1 MPDDLS
7 QALLDRPT
15 AQPAPETSEPAPGM
29 RTPGSRLR
37 DRGRLSGL
45 AGWLLV
51 AIASLGMFVST
62 SPMGGPDE
70 PEQNVTAWYVS
81 GHGLRPGSI
90 EWFSVP
96 ASFATDPCFAHKP
109 DVSASCMPSRVT
121 GEAMASTSWVLPYAP
136 PYYLVV
142 GVGQRLAVSLVGA
155 GYADIGG
162 RLASFILN
170 LGALLLLSFYMRRRH
185 PRWGNFLLLVSTPTS
200 VFMGVVVNPSG
211 WEITCGIV
219 MAAVLSEAVWG
230 RQSLESDT
238 WPRGTTLILAAASAA
253 LCLTRPL
260 GLVWASG
267 LTVSAVAL
275 VPSIDRRLLLRVSC
289 AVAPGIALGIL
300 WALISPS
307 SPPVLPGA
315 AISNPPAA
323 LFAVWFALSLLLF
336 PLRLQQMYG
345 ILGWLDTPAPLLLVA
360 AYIVAWGALLIR
372 LAPIRRSA
380 AMCGVFGIV
389 ILPSLIETIGWA
401 ADPLWWQGRYTLP
414 FALGFGLLLLLRSGQ
429 LIPRTISFV
438 SGISLLSLGL
448 MVLVNAVRY
457 DFGLNAFD
465 LPASL
470 AQQGI
475 SPIWLLSSALIG
487 VILVIASGYL
497 LVQAWRMER
506 DTRPRLGSE
515 TPLAPAPISIP

>member
-1 MPDDLS
+1 MHK
-7 QALLDRPT
+7 
-15 AQPAPETSEPAPGM
+15 
-29 RTPGSRLR
+29 PGSRLR

-45 AGWLLV
+45 AGWLLI
-51 AIASLGMFVST
+51 AIASLGMLVST
-62 SPMGGPDE
+62 APMGGPDE

-96 ASFATDPCFAHKP
+96 ASFTTDHPCFAHKT
-109 DVSASCMPSRVT
+109 DVSASCIPSRVA

-142 GVGQRLAVSLVGA
+142 GVGQRLAVSLVGD

-185 PRWGNFLLLVSTPTS
+185 PRWGNLLLLVSTPMS
-200 VFMGVVVNPSG
+200 VFMGAVVNPSG

-219 MAAVLSEAVWG
+219 MAAVLAEAVWG
-230 RQSLESDT
+230 RQSLKSDA
-238 WPRGTTLILAAASAA
+238 WPRGTTLMLVAASAA

-260 GLVWASG
+260 GLVWAAG

-275 VPSIDRRLLLRVSC
+275 APSIDRRLLLRVSC
-289 AVAPGIALGIL
+289 AVAPGIALAIL
-300 WALISPS
+300 WSLVSPS
-307 SPPVLPGA
+307 SPPVLPGSEV
-315 AISNPPAA
+315 SNPPAA
-323 LFAVWFALSLLLF
+323 LFVVWFLLSLVLF
-336 PLRLQQMYG
+336 PLRIQQMYG
-345 ILGWLDTPAPLLLVA
+345 ILGWLDTSPPILLA
-360 AYIVAWGALLIR
+360 AGYIVAWGALLIR
-372 LAPIRRSA
+372 LAPIRKAA

-389 ILPSLIETIGWA
+389 ILPSLIETLGWA
-401 ADPLWWQGRYTLP
+401 SYPQWWQGRYTLP

-448 MVLVNAVRY
+448 MVVVNAVRY

-470 AQQGI
+470 GQQGL
-475 SPIWLLSSALIG
+475 SPIRLLLSVLIC

-506 DTRPRLGSE
+506 DTRPRLEPE
-515 TPLAPAPISIP
+515 TPLAPAPIGTP

>member
-1 MPDDLS
+1 
-7 QALLDRPT
+7 
-15 AQPAPETSEPAPGM
+15 
-29 RTPGSRLR
+29 
-37 DRGRLSGL
+37 
-45 AGWLLV
+45 
-51 AIASLGMFVST
+51 MFVST

-142 GVGQRLAVSLVGA
+142 GVGQRLAVSLVGD

-185 PRWGNFLLLVSTPTS
+185 PRWGNLLLLVSTPMS

-219 MAAVLSEAVWG
+219 MAAVLAEAVWG

-238 WPRGTTLILAAASAA
+238 WPIGTTLILAAASAA

-260 GLVWASG
+260 GLVWALG

-300 WALISPS
+300 WALIIPP
-307 SPPVLPGA
+307 SPPVMPGA
-315 AISNPPAA
+315 TISDPSAVQ
-323 LFAVWFALSLLLF
+323 FAVWFLVSLLLF
-336 PLRLQQMYG
+336 PLRLQQMFG
-345 ILGWLDTPAPLLLVA
+345 ILGWLDTPPPLPFVA
-360 AYIVAWGALLIR
+360 AYIVAWGLLLIQ
-372 LAPIRRSA
+372 LAPIRKA
-380 AMCGVFGIV
+380 AGMCGIFGIV
-389 ILPSLIETIGWA
+389 ILPSLIEAIGWPS
-401 ADPLWWQGRYTLP
+401 DPLWWQGRYTLP

-429 LIPRTISFV
+429 LIPRTVSLV
-438 SGISLLSLGL
+438 SGLSLLSLGL

-457 DFGLNAFD
+457 NFGLNSFD

-470 AQQGI
+470 GQQGV
-475 SPIWLLSSALIG
+475 SPIRLLPSVLIG
-487 VILVIASGYL
+487 VGLVIASGYL

-506 DTRPRLGSE
+506 DTRPRRGSE
-515 TPLAPAPISIP
+515 TPLALAPTGTP